1 MVSLVAPFDFS
12 KGLLLMTFRE
22 SVYNC
27 CKCPKRNRC
36 RRLVMM
42 VAVVS
47 VFDLGKGKRIIDS
60 NRKTIFHG
68 ASLR

>member
-1 MVSLVAPFDFS
+1 MVSLVARLDFC

-27 CKCPKRNRC
+27 CKCPKRNMC
-36 RRLVMM
+36 RRLAMM

-47 VFDLGKGKRIIDS
+47 VLDLGKGKSIIDS
-60 NRKTIFHG
+60 NRKAIFHR